1 MTLPMRP
8 TPHER
13 DGRTETPPAPAQPH
27 STTPAIRES

>member
-13 DGRTETPPAPAQPH
+13 DGRETPPAPARPH